1 MGFTLGEC
9 VSKVR
14 VEKAKGLL
22 TETEMSIS
30 QVALEV
36 GFSDQSY
43 FTKVF
48 KKTENCT
55 RKVFRQ
61 NLSRAPSA
69 LSR

>member
-36 GFSDQSY
+36 GFPDQSY

-55 RKVFRQ
+55 PKVFRQ
-61 NLSRAPSA
+61 NLSRDPSAPS
-69 LSR
+69 R